1 MPGTGAGWDSI
12 LYRAYIIGGI
22 VAIVAVVVV
31 TGVLFDPHG
40 IRNITLYSAF
50 AAVSLYMLG
59 ILGYWWVKLLFEG
72 YGDPKRMYVESPDDT
87 PEISALRSWS
97 TLSEAMAIHGG
108 DVDELKKLEKAA
120 RRPMIEWFGWTS
132 VLVLYVLAFNWLFV
146 LGIISGPRYIY
157 FVAGVVA
164 LAIFM
169 LVRTYFL
176 LGGATAAGEYAY
188 LRPLELSVVEA
199 PTMDFKT
206 IAGAVVGAP
215 WGAVAARATVMEGI
229 RHDRPVQIVID
240 GKQTYTM
247 VKAPTPSFTV
257 ESRQGKLVPQKGA
270 PKAVIK
276 SLKSLRKA
284 KRWVDLE
291 LQAGPDGIAVE
302 RTPGRKQNMWLYDLW
317 LAERLLEALEDD

>member
-1 MPGTGAGWDSI
+1 MPGTRAGWDSI
-12 LYRAYIIGGI
+12 FYRVFIIGGI

-31 TGVLFDPHG
+31 TAVLFDPHG
-40 IRNITLYSAF
+40 MKNIALYAGF
-50 AAVSLYMLG
+50 AAVTIYMLG
-59 ILGYWWVKLLFEG
+59 VLAYWWVKLLFEG

-108 DVDELKKLEKAA
+108 DVEELKKLEKAA
-120 RRPMIEWFGWTS
+120 RRPMIEWYGWMN
-132 VLVLYVLAFNWLFV
+132 VLALYTLAFNWLYV
-146 LGIISGPRYIY
+146 LDIIPHSRYIY
-157 FVAGVVA
+157 FVGGVVA

-176 LGGATAAGEYAY
+176 LGGASAAGEYAY
-188 LRPLELSVVEA
+188 LRPLELSVVEM

-206 IAGAVVGAP
+206 IAGAVVGGP
-215 WGAVAARATVMEGI
+215 WGSVAARATVMEGI

-247 VKAPTPSFTV
+247 VKARVPEFTV
-257 ESRQGKLVPQKGA
+257 ESRKGKLVARKGA
-270 PKAVIK
+270 PKAVTS
-276 SLKSLRKA
+276 SLKELRKA
-284 KRWVDLE
+284 KRWVDTE
-291 LQAGPDGIAVE
+291 IKAGPDGIVIE

-317 LAERLLEALEDD
+317 LAERLLEALEED